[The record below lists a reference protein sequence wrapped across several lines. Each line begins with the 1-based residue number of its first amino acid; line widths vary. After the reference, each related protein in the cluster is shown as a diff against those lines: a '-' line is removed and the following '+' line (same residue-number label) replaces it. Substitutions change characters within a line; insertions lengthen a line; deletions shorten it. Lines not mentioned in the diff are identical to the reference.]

1 MRLLTS
7 ATLALMLAS
16 GGLATLAPA
25 TSQAQFAVN
34 VRVNLAPPEL
44 PDYDQP
50 PCPGYG
56 YIWTPGYWAWGDYD
70 QDYYWVPGTW
80 ILPPQ
85 TGYLWTP
92 GYWAFYDGAYL
103 FTSGYWGLTVG
114 FYGGIDY
121 GYGYGGYGYDGG
133 YWRGR
138 DFFYNRRVNNLRDGR
153 FGNVYDR
160 EVHRF
165 QDHDRMS
172 FNGGPNGVRA
182 RPSDQDRA
190 RFGERHLAPTGDQMR
205 HFQLARS
212 DPSLR
217 AGVNHGAPPIAATPR
232 PGELRAPGVRPARG
246 GSSYERDIGGSG
258 GPVYAP
264 RPDQGPPDGGY
275 RPGPTSDQRRR
286 GPSPLGYQG
295 VAPLEQAPQRPSFRG
310 QERPGGDFFASPQR
324 QAAPPL
330 VSRSVLP
337 PAPPSAPYLPPG
349 EPRSMAH
356 PNQPVVA
363 ARPDRAPPPPAAA
376 QQRPAPRQ
384 DRDNGGPRGDR
395 TDHP

>member
-1 MRLLTS
+1 MRPLTS

-34 VRVNLAPPEL
+34 VRVNLAPPPL

-80 ILPPQ
+80 IVPPQ
-85 TGYLWTP
+85 VGYLWTP
-92 GYWAFYDGAYL
+92 SYWAFYDGAYL

-121 GYGYGGYGYDGG
+121 GYGYSGYGYDGG

-138 DFFYNRRVNNLRDGR
+138 DFYYNRRVNNLRDGQ

-160 EVHRF
+160 EVPRF
-165 QDHDRMS
+165 RDHDRVS
-172 FNGGPNGVRA
+172 FNGGRDGVRA

-217 AGVNHGAPPIAATPR
+217 ASVNHGAPPVAATPR
-232 PGELRAPGVRPARG
+232 PGELRAPGVAPAR
-246 GSSYERDIGGSG
+246 GGSG

-264 RPDQGPPDGGY
+264 RPDQGARDGGY
-275 RPGPTSDQRRR
+275 RPAPTSDQRFQRPGIQGFQGAAPSGQVAPRPTFR
-286 GPSPLGYQG
+286 GPQG
-295 VAPLEQAPQRPSFRG
+295 
-310 QERPGGDFFASPQR
+310 PGGDF
-324 QAAPPL
+324 APPK
-330 VSRSVLP
+330 
-337 PAPPSAPYLPPG
+337 PPSVAVRPEHAPQPP
-349 EPRSMAH
+349 
-356 PNQPVVA
+356 V
-363 ARPDRAPPPPAAA
+363 AA

-384 DRDNGGPRGDR
+384 DRDNGGSRGDR